1 MGYHRYEG
9 NTGRSR
15 WVDAPEE
22 PFAPPPPP
30 LPPPSRPRPGPP
42 PARPWGLEQ
51 EDLAVLAILWLL
63 YRSSGNGEL
72 LVAMGAYL
80 LL

>member
-15 WVDAPEE
+15 WVDTPEA

-30 LPPPSRPRPGPP
+30 LPPPPRPWPP
-42 PARPWGLEQ
+42 PKPAAGLDQ
-51 EDLAVLAILWLL
+51 EDWLVLAILWLL
-63 YRSSGNGEL
+63 YRSSGNAEL
-72 LVAMGAYL
+72 LIAMGAYL
-80 LL
+80 LF